1 MRLREKEMN
10 KGILVTGSHRS
21 GTTWVGKILSLAQ
34 NVEYANEPFNPKF
47 GLRFFKTWFKYIKED
62 KEAEKEI
69 QKLLQFKGNFRFN
82 LPALKYWSNRF
93 SQNKV
98 VLIKDPIACFSSDW
112 LSSRFNIPVLVIFRH
127 PAAFYASLKR
137 LDWHFD
143 FQNLLSQKELMADHL
158 EPLRGLMEKEKSFAE
173 EAATLWLCLY
183 TILDKYI
190 QKNKNWIV
198 KRHEDISLNPVEEF
212 KDIYQRLD
220 LKFTK
225 EIEKEIEKHSQG
237 KVETRKE
244 LELNRNSKELIQNWK
259 KHVTEEELKTILSI
273 TKEIS
278 QKYYP

>member
-1 MRLREKEMN
+1 MN